1 MRFVIRDDDPSA
13 MTLPDE
19 LEACWGGIWDS
30 IPVGLSVTPFR
41 IPGTGLG
48 VPEAYYGGE
57 EPIPLEENQPLIRF
71 LRELIRAGKVDVAMH
86 GYNHT
91 RPQGKPEYVAGEDL
105 AKKTRDGRAYLESVL
120 ECEVT
125 TFVPPNNGMGLEG
138 FRAVAAAGMNVVN
151 NQPYERLL
159 GLPKSPSA
167 LADFVLAGGY
177 ALRRKWGRSSPF
189 EVQSFA
195 RFKQAP
201 YQTVGPEADL
211 GMLKHIFERCHAAGG
226 LFVLA
231 THYHA
236 FDRQLV
242 GGETVRQ
249 AIEELVEMAR
259 RAGDVEFQSY
269 RQVWRPAPS

>member
-41 IPGTGLG
+41 VPGAGLG

-57 EPIPLEENQPLIRF
+57 EPIPLAENQPLVRF
-71 LRELIRAGKVDVAMH
+71 LRELIRAGKVHVAMH

-91 RPQGKPEYVAGEDL
+91 RPMGKPEYVAGEDL
-105 AKKTRDGRAYLESVL
+105 ERKTRHGRAYLESVL
-120 ECEVT
+120 DCEVT
-125 TFVPPNNGMGLEG
+125 TFVPPNNGMGIEG
-138 FRAVAAAGMNVVN
+138 FRAVASAGMNVVN
-151 NQPYERLL
+151 NQSYGRLL

-167 LADFVLAGGY
+167 LVDFALAGNY
-177 ALRRKWGRSSPF
+177 ALRRKWGGSSPF
-189 EVQSFA
+189 EVRSFT

-201 YQTVGPEADL
+201 YQTVGPESDL
-211 GMLKHIFERCHAAGG
+211 KALKHTFERCHAEGG
-226 LFVLA
+226 VFILA

-249 AIEELVEMAR
+249 AIEELVEA
-259 RAGDVEFQSY
+259 AKGVGEVEFQTY
-269 RQVWRPAPS
+269 DQVGRPTST